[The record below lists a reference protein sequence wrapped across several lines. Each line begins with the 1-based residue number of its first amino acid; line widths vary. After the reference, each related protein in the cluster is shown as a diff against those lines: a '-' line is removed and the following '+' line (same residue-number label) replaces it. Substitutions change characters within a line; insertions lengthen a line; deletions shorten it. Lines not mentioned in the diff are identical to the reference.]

1 MPFWPVIR
9 VPSMTIAH
17 VPVTILT
24 LLRIAAIS
32 GTLSSTN
39 SWSLPPYS
47 LLWSRMWD
55 YKKYLKAMPAS
66 WPGLVF
72 DVGTAYVP
80 LQQRFCLPTRRQAVL
95 FANAQSEAGLSK
107 AASQIQEGRGWQ
119 RKTVKLQFLSSFERC
134 CAAVHLVC
142 DLPPFGSIKTAW
154 RTFHKDKGYCWI
166 TYVGVDTSCF

>member
-39 SWSLPPYS
+39 SWSLPPLQS
-47 LLWSRMWD
+47 SVSRMWD
-55 YKKYLKAMPAS
+55 YKKYLQAVPAS

-95 FANAQSEAGLSK
+95 IANAQSEAGLSK
-107 AASQIQEGRGWQ
+107 AASQIQEGRGVTEKDSKASVPFLI
-119 RKTVKLQFLSSFERC
+119 RKMLCCSAPCLWFTFVCLAALKRLGERYTRIKDI
-134 CAAVHLVC
+134 V
-142 DLPPFGSIKTAW
+142 GSHTLE
-154 RTFHKDKGYCWI
+154 
-166 TYVGVDTSCF
+166 